1 MLCLKIIN
9 LFRYLNF
16 DQIIIILQRTLS
28 RRRRVIMKRFC
39 CCSVATASKIF
50 AVIGIISYALSIYIL
65 GYEQISASN
74 VMINVW
80 NTNIDPIERGTIL
93 IEIKE
98 TFGVESINFFYKT
111 LNIGIA
117 QCVFSGI
124 GIICCILP
132 FCGHV
137 MPLLIFI
144 PVDFIKGVVFIIMV
158 GYVMALCS
166 ITKSSDQNNQL
177 IFFSCTA

>member
-1 MLCLKIIN
+1 M
-9 LFRYLNF
+9 NF
-16 DQIIIILQRTLS
+16 DQLIIILQS
-28 RRRRVIMKRFC
+28 RRRRVIMKKFC

-80 NTNIDPIERGTIL
+80 NTNTDPIKRGTIL
-93 IEIKE
+93 VEIKE

-158 GYVMALCS
+158 GYVLALCS

>member
-1 MLCLKIIN
+1 
-9 LFRYLNF
+9 
-16 DQIIIILQRTLS
+16 
-28 RRRRVIMKRFC
+28 MKKFC

-50 AVIGIISYALSIYIL
+50 AVIGIISYAFSIYIL

-124 GIICCILP
+124 RIICCILP

-158 GYVMALCS
+158 GYVLALCPLRQAQ
-166 ITKSSDQNNQL
+166 ITIKNEF
-177 IFFSCTA
+177 FFSCSVKLSSVSVKIFSTCSSH